1 MFKYTLPALLCLL
14 VSCYSTEPVL
24 VQNPEENPKCV
35 YIVQRIM
42 NIQNIRDA
50 ARKDFDITV
59 QYKKKGKV
67 SEAVWHHE
75 YHRWISQENKLATS
89 ANNLY
94 EEARTNACF

>member
-1 MFKYTLPALLCLL
+1 MLKYTLSALLCLL
-14 VSCYSTEPVL
+14 AACFSAEREY
-24 VQNPEENPKCV
+24 VQSAEENPKCV
-35 YIVQRIM
+35 YIVQRIV
-42 NIQNIRDA
+42 NIQDIRDA

-67 SEAVWHHE
+67 SDAVWHNE